1 MESIKE
7 SALEPRW
14 VRRKDAR
21 ASELIAAALDIFVE
35 RGYAATRLEDV
46 AARAGVSK
54 GTVYLYFD
62 NKAELFKAV
71 VREGIVPLIA
81 DAEAALSHY
90 QGSSG
95 ELLRGLIL
103 GWWRSIGQTK
113 LLGIPKLVISEAGN
127 FPEIA
132 KFYADEVISR
142 SHSLMADVLER
153 GMESGEFRRVDMPS
167 LLHLV
172 MSPMVMLSLWQ
183 FSFADHCKLDVDP
196 EATLTLHVDMLL
208 RGLAADA
215 PIGD

>member
-1 MESIKE
+1 MELTKE
-7 SALEPRW
+7 LPLEPRW
-14 VRRKDAR
+14 ARRKDAR
-21 ASELIAAALDIFVE
+21 ASELTAAALDLFVE
-35 RGYAATRLEDV
+35 RGYAATRLDDV

-90 QGSSG
+90 QGPSG
-95 ELLRGLIL
+95 DLLRGLIL
-103 GWWRSIGQTK
+103 GWWQSVGQSK

-142 SHSLMADVLER
+142 GHVHPA
-153 GMESGEFRRVDMPS
+153 
-167 LLHLV
+167 
-172 MSPMVMLSLWQ
+172 
-183 FSFADHCKLDVDP
+183 KLAGCHAAFQHVGHDP
-196 EATLTLHVDMLL
+196 VAATDDFVGIKL
-208 RGLAADA
+208 RDLRK
-215 PIGD
+215 ISRLGDD

>member
-1 MESIKE
+1 MELIKE
-7 SALEPRW
+7 SPLEPRW
-14 VRRKDAR
+14 ARRKDAR
-21 ASELIAAALDIFVE
+21 ASELTAAALDLFVE
-35 RGYAATRLEDV
+35 RGYAATRLDDV

-62 NKAELFKAV
+62 NKVELFKAV

-81 DAEAALSHY
+81 DAEVAFSQY
-90 QGSSG
+90 QGPSG
-95 ELLRGLIL
+95 DLLRGLIL
-103 GWWRSIGQTK
+103 GLWQSVGQSK

-132 KFYADEVISR
+132 KFYADEVITR
-142 SHSLMADVLER
+142 AQSLMAHVLER
-153 GMESGEFRRVDMPS
+153 GMASGEFRRVDVAAM
-167 LLHLV
+167 LHIV
-172 MSPMVMLSLWQ
+172 MSPVVMLSLWK
-183 FSFADHCKLDVDP
+183 FSFADHCQLDVDP

>member
-1 MESIKE
+1 MELTKE
-7 SALEPRW
+7 LPLEPRW
-14 VRRKDAR
+14 ARRKDAR
-21 ASELIAAALDIFVE
+21 ASELTAAALDLFVE
-35 RGYAATRLEDV
+35 RGYAATRLDDV

-90 QGSSG
+90 QGPSS

-103 GWWRSIGQTK
+103 GWWRSVGQSK

-142 SHSLMADVLER
+142 GHRVMTHVLER
-153 GMESGEFRRVDMPS
+153 GMTSGEFRRLDMHA

-172 MSPMVMLSLWQ
+172 MSPLVMLSLWQ

-196 EATLTLHVDMLL
+196 EATLTLHIDMLL